1 MSASGVFVI
10 PAVISMIVTGL
21 ALLIYELFI
30 RRKFEQRLNQ
40 RLSYLQDT
48 LDRFGRDVDRNR
60 YYIARLRQAMGN
72 NAPDLDIGG
81 EVDEQ
86 AEKKLMDRAVDQ
98 LDTLVQ
104 SMEENAKAVTA
115 APSKR
120 KSTQSDAQVAK
131 MVRDAV
137 KHNRIEV
144 SRQPIVRL
152 PQGKTRHY
160 ELFSRVKGDDGEYI
174 DTGRFIRLASRE
186 DLLSSVDNVLLIK
199 CMQMIRRSD
208 DTDQSISYFCNI
220 SPQSLKDDRFIN
232 GLVDFL
238 EGNPRLAPRIVFEMS
253 QAHFN
258 SFRLEKLPIMKGFA
272 MMGCR
277 FSMDKVKTLN
287 LDISDLNGRFVS
299 FIKIDS
305 DIIMKMIKQPEGK
318 KRLRQIKDTLS
329 ENGIEI
335 IVEKIETA
343 GEVDELMDLYIDLG
357 QGYYFAKPSLV
368 EIENE

>member
-1 MSASGVFVI
+1 MSSSGIFVI

-21 ALLIYELFI
+21 ALLIYELLI
-30 RRKFEQRLNQ
+30 RRKFEQRLNE

-72 NAPDLDIGG
+72 NAPDLDLSDDI
-81 EVDEQ
+81 DEQ
-86 AEKKLMDRAVDQ
+86 AEQKLMDRAVNQ

-104 SMEENAKAVTA
+104 SMEDNAKSVTS

-120 KSTQSDAQVAK
+120 KATKSDAQVAK
-131 MVRDAV
+131 LVRDAV
-137 KHNRIEV
+137 KHNRIEI

-160 ELFSRVKGDDGEYI
+160 ELFSRVRDNDGEYI
-174 DTGRFIRLASRE
+174 DTTRFIRLASRE
-186 DLLSSVDNVLLIK
+186 DLLSSVDNVLLLK
-199 CMQMIRRSD
+199 CMQMIRRSEE
-208 DTDQSISYFCNI
+208 TDQSISYFCNI

-238 EGNPRLAPRIVFEMS
+238 EVYPRLAPRIVFEMS

-287 LDISDLNGRFVS
+287 LDIGDLNSRFVS

-305 DIIMKMIKQPEGK
+305 DIIMKMIKQPDGK
-318 KRLRQIKDTLS
+318 KRLRQIHDTLS
-329 ENGIEI
+329 ENGIEV
-335 IVEKIETA
+335 IVEKIEQA
-343 GEVDELMDLYIDLG
+343 GEVDELMELYIDLG

-368 EIENE
+368 KIED